1 MKITVIG
8 TGYVGLISGAC
19 LADLGNDVVCL
30 DIDERKIQ
38 LLNSGAVPI
47 HEPGLHEVIKRN
59 VAAGRLSFTTDVSAS
74 VAHGLVQM
82 IAVGTP
88 SDEDGSADLRYVLD
102 AARSIGKNLTEYK
115 VIVNKS
121 TVPVGSADRVRAA
134 ITDQLSQRAGQGL
147 KFAVVSNPEFLS

>member
-8 TGYVGLISGAC
+8 TGYVGLVSGAC

-59 VAAGRLSFTTDVSAS
+59 VAAGRLSFTTDVAAS

>member
-8 TGYVGLISGAC
+8 TGYVGLVSGAC

-47 HEPGLHEVIKRN
+47 QEPGLHEVIKRN
-59 VAAGRLSFTTDVSAS
+59 VAAGRLSFTTDVAAS

-102 AARSIGKNLTEYK
+102 AARSIGKHLTDYK
-115 VIVNKS
+115 VVVNKS
-121 TVPVGSADRVRAA
+121 T
-134 ITDQLSQRAGQGL
+134 
-147 KFAVVSNPEFLS
+147 